1 MHWSPVVFSD
11 AQTIHTPHLLFSFEK
26 KFGVFEE
33 IANLFLKVVSKLQVL
48 HFDVPNVVKQSVEL
62 REAES

>member
-1 MHWSPVVFSD
+1 MHKPYIDIVHIFCSLS
-11 AQTIHTPHLLFSFEK
+11 K
-26 KFGVFEE
+26 RFGVFEE